1 MLSGAKEVYALMQVH
16 ANTKPELSSSVADMK
31 TKMQE
36 LEQFLEKA
44 NVMLAQGSMLNTDS
58 ADAEVR
64 ATREKGQ
71 AFLRIAD
78 THKAG
83 MMVAKKRWEALL
95 GR

>member
-1 MLSGAKEVYALMQVH
+1 MSTAAKETYAHLQVH
-16 ANTKPELSSSVADMK
+16 ASKKPELKSPVEDMK

-36 LEQFLEKA
+36 LDQFVDKA
-44 NVMLAQGSMLNTDS
+44 NVLLAQWSMLNTDS

-64 ATREKGQ
+64 DHREKGQ

>member
-16 ANTKPELSSSVADMK
+16 ANTKPELSSSVANMK

-36 LEQFLEKA
+36 LETFLEKA
-44 NVMLAQGSMLNTDS
+44 NVGLAQRPMLNTDS

-71 AFLRIAD
+71 AFVRMAD

-83 MMVAKKRWEALL
+83 MTVAKKRWEALL
-95 GR
+95 GK